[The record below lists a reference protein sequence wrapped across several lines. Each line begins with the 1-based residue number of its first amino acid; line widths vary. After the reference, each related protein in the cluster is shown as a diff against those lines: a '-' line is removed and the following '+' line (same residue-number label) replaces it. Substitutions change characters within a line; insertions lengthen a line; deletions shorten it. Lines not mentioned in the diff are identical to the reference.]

1 MPRLAGI
8 SCGFL
13 DDPQSQ
19 SLTGA
24 GLYVIVIR
32 TSKAL
37 EMGNETP
44 ILSVR
49 ISRDERA
56 MLEAAA
62 ADARTSISDFVRRK
76 AVEAAE
82 MDVLDRRVVTIP
94 VADWEKFEDWV
105 KAPGRDVPALRKL
118 AATRPAWQD

>member
-1 MPRLAGI
+1 
-8 SCGFL
+8 
-13 DDPQSQ
+13 
-19 SLTGA
+19 
-24 GLYVIVIR
+24 
-32 TSKAL
+32 
-37 EMGNETP
+37 MGNETP

-62 ADARTSISDFVRRK
+62 AEARTSISDFVRRK

-105 KAPGRDVPALRKL
+105 KAPGKNVPALRKL